1 MKAPRSLQGAIGR
14 RLTLSQHLG
23 PRGSPL
29 DLPSK
34 PQAGPPTGAGGGVEA
49 RPQPPPPPVSPAP
62 TCSHPASA
70 RTHSASCLPAA
81 IKPANEKDELC
92 TTPGCVMAGKPR
104 PHLPW
109 PCPGAGAPETVGGAR
124 DRWGEGGP
132 RRWRGAPEMDEGW
145 EAAPRRGPGQWP
157 RGFGAGGPAENEA
170 LQRLE
175 EAGSARVLPAP
186 TQQASPA
193 CSGPCPRWTQGLSS
207 AFILE
212 RRPRKCTPSPSLS
225 NLEGSV

>member
-109 PCPGAGAPETVGGAR
+109 PCPGAGL
-124 DRWGEGGP
+124 P
-132 RRWRGAPEMDEGW
+132 RRWAGPETGGGREGQDGGAGLPRWTRDGRRPRDGAQASGRGALGLVDRPRTRPCSGW
-145 EAAPRRGPGQWP
+145 RKQAR
-157 RGFGAGGPAENEA
+157 
-170 LQRLE
+170 
-175 EAGSARVLPAP
+175 ARVLPAP

-212 RRPRKCTPSPSLS
+212 RRPRKCTPAATFCPRAFS
-225 NLEGSV
+225 

>member
-70 RTHSASCLPAA
+70 RAHSASCLPAA

-109 PCPGAGAPETVGGAR
+109 PCPGAGL
-124 DRWGEGGP
+124 P
-132 RRWRGAPEMDEGW
+132 RRWAGPETGGGREGQD
-145 EAAPRRGPGQWP
+145 G
-157 RGFGAGGPAENEA
+157 GAG
-170 LQRLE
+170 L
-175 EAGSARVLPAP
+175 
-186 TQQASPA
+186 
-193 CSGPCPRWTQGLSS
+193 PRWTRMGGGPETGPRPVAEGLWGWWTGR
-207 AFILE
+207 E
-212 RRPRKCTPSPSLS
+212 RGLAAAGGSTFGPGFSLPLPSKPPLPAQAPVLAGPRGSRLHLYWK
-225 NLEGSV
+225 EGHANAHPPPRDS